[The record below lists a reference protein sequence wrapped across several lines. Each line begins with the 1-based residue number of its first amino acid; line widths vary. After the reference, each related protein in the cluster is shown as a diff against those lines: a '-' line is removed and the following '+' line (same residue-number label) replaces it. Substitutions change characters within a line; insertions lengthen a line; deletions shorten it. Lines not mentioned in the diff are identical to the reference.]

1 MQTFQW
7 MMNNWEVY
15 QSGLDLHI
23 YARTVPDLIAG
34 SDGKRE
40 VCSPYICPN

>member
-1 MQTFQW
+1 
-7 MMNNWEVY
+7 MNNWEVH

-23 YARTVPDLIAG
+23 YARTVTDLIAG

-40 VCSPYICPN
+40 VCSPLYMSELNQTYF